1 MRGVRAR
8 GWSLVLSET
17 PDKCWSVLPIGDYLG
32 GDEVPSRTSASD
44 RDQPSLPPPP
54 RTTYNNTTAITT
66 LEYRV
71 RTTVGSTARKVS
83 HRIAS
88 GLGEGTRE
96 SPGLGKEVPCSAV
109 QFQNAGG
116 ELVLNNYSTVA
127 TRCALGAKMCEA
139 IAKEVRTRTVW
150 SPVGS
155 RIVSCD

>member
-1 MRGVRAR
+1 M
-8 GWSLVLSET
+8 EM
-17 PDKCWSVLPIGDYLG
+17 KCLLG
-32 GDEVPSRTSASD
+32 LAQAIEINRVYHHHHEQQQHYS
-44 RDQPSLPPPP
+44 
-54 RTTYNNTTAITT
+54 NTTLEP